1 MNPAGIFVYPP
12 FLLLCHSVDLIFSV
26 YKLCTT
32 VVSLLLS
39 GNVQTNLNIFSAEIP
54 VVELLMAFYNEI
66 LKSMAYELSYGVCV
80 RGFYLHPHIQRLQN
94 IV

>member
-12 FLLLCHSVDLIFSV
+12 FLLLFHSVDLIFSV
-26 YKLCTT
+26 YELWTT

-66 LKSMAYELSYGVCV
+66 LKSMAYELSYWVCV
-80 RGFYLHPHIQRLQN
+80 REFYLHPHIQRLL
-94 IV
+94 